1 MKNILRDPYFYED
14 ANVLIILLHINVAKL
29 LEEAESNITYIK
41 LLDVDKLIENSD
53 FSIDYIKHLHK
64 YIFGDIYEWAGQFR
78 TIPMV
83 KGERVLGGDTIRYS
97 LPDNIENDLI
107 ATVGELKSVK
117 WSELSIDETADMF
130 ARKIAA
136 VWQVH
141 PFREGNT
148 RTIITYATQF
158 AMTYGF
164 KMDKQLL
171 KESAGYVRD
180 ALVKASDGEYA
191 EYHYLIRIFKDAIL
205 NG

>member
-1 MKNILRDPYFYED
+1 MKNIVRDPYFYED
-14 ANVLIILLHINVAKL
+14 ANVLKNLLNIKDAKL

-117 WSELSIDETADMF
+117 WSELSIDETADIKM
-130 ARKIAA
+130 A
-136 VWQVH
+136 VSSVLMSKT
-141 PFREGNT
+141 FDNGM
-148 RTIITYATQF
+148 IC
-158 AMTYGF
+158 
-164 KMDKQLL
+164 
-171 KESAGYVRD
+171 
-180 ALVKASDGEYA
+180 ASEQRG
-191 EYHYLIRIFKDAIL
+191 
-205 NG
+205 

>member
-1 MKNILRDPYFYED
+1 
-14 ANVLIILLHINVAKL
+14 
-29 LEEAESNITYIK
+29 
-41 LLDVDKLIENSD
+41 
-53 FSIDYIKHLHK
+53 
-64 YIFGDIYEWAGQFR
+64 
-78 TIPMV
+78 MV